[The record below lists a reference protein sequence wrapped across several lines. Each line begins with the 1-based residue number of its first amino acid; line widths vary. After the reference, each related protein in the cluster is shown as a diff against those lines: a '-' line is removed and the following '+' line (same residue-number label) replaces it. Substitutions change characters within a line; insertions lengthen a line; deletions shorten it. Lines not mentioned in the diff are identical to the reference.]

1 MKTQETSHSPKRNFN
16 WILTGLMLSGL
27 LGTASVS
34 LGAGDTWT
42 QKADMPKARFI
53 LSASAVD
60 GKIYAIGGS
69 SAMHGAGLSIV
80 DEYDQAT
87 DTWTTKAP
95 MPTPRQWLSTSVVNG
110 KIYAISEHLR

>member
-1 MKTQETSHSPKRNFN
+1 MKTQETTHN
-16 WILTGLMLSGL
+16 WKQNSLRIITILMLSGL

-42 QKADMPKARFI
+42 QKADMPKVRFI

-80 DEYDQAT
+80 DEYDPTT

-95 MPTPRQWLSTSVVNG
+95 MPTP
-110 KIYAISEHLR
+110 